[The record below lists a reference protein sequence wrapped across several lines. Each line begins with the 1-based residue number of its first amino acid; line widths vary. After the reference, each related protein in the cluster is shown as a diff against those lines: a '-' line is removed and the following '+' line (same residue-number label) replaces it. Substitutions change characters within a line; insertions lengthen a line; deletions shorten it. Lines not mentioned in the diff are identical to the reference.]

1 MAREIIPWQN
11 LFPVSVI
18 WAREFGYIT
27 RVNFTNAS
35 VRILATM
42 TQQQLPQQQQFLILP
57 TPTQFTE
64 LIGDVIK
71 GKKPQDKEAALKTL
85 VAIELVLLIES
96 EQEQVPFH
104 DITKDSDNSFSSD
117 DTSSSAFITATSDS
131 AFITADSS
139 SESETEI
146 ERQES
151 SESETETETQEI
163 TETEVEWRMTY
174 LSKLRS
180 YMKR

>member
-1 MAREIIPWQN
+1 M
-11 LFPVSVI
+11 
-18 WAREFGYIT
+18 G
-27 RVNFTNAS
+27 

-42 TQQQLPQQQQFLILP
+42 TQQQLLPQQQQFLILP

-64 LIGDVIK
+64 LVGDVIK

-117 DTSSSAFITATSDS
+117 DTSSSAFITA
-131 AFITADSS
+131 DSS
-139 SESETEI
+139 SESETGI
-146 ERQES
+146 ERQESSESETETETQES

-174 LSKLRS
+174 LSKLRA
-180 YMKR
+180 

>member
-1 MAREIIPWQN
+1 M
-11 LFPVSVI
+11 
-18 WAREFGYIT
+18 G
-27 RVNFTNAS
+27 

-131 AFITADSS
+131 S
-139 SESETEI
+139 SESETEK
-146 ERQES
+146 ERQESSESETETETQES